1 MLNTLVS
8 AVQMAAIIDAA
19 PAPLKVEKFAHS
31 PNHPAFTGVQVG
43 EFVVQFQRKANG
55 RSYNSKS
62 RVYGACD
69 ELIADLNAVEPTY
82 ISSTNENST
91 DAERVQ
97 EKLWLAWRAAG
108 KKVAQKRL
116 TEILTA
122 VNDANLGLYGLDA
135 STVKGMTFSFKA
147 GCSMC
152 PCSPGFILNGRVLL
166 DGWLPVDMFIVSAAS
181 LERRS

>member
-1 MLNTLVS
+1 MLNTMVS

-19 PAPLKVEKFAHS
+19 PAPLKMEKFAHS
-31 PNHPAFTGVQVG
+31 PNHMPFSGVQVG
-43 EFVVQFQRKANG
+43 EFVVQFVRKASG

-69 ELIADLNAVEPTY
+69 ALIADLNAVEPTY

-108 KKVAQKRL
+108 KKVAQERL

-122 VNDANLGLYGLDA
+122 VNDADLKLWGLTPD
-135 STVKGMTFSFKA
+135 TVKGMKFSFKA

-166 DGWLPVDMFIVSAAS
+166 DGWLPVDMFIVPAAS